1 MAERALGTGQ
11 GLAAP
16 PMLPG
21 KRFAAYRKAVAT
33 PSHSAALLCLSFW
46 DTPPSSAWP
55 LFPSLCVQLGAS
67 VSAASHTTVPNP
79 LLWVSSLPAQPIPS
93 ANVIK
98 HHIKFPL
105 NTQHVLC
112 IRVLSTFGVGRFS
125 NGAGWAVLGIAGC
138 SAASL
143 VLDH

>member
-1 MAERALGTGQ
+1 MAERALGSGQ

-55 LFPSLCVQLGAS
+55 VPFSLCPARCQCVCS
-67 VSAASHTTVPNP
+67 ISHYR
-79 LLWVSSLPAQPIPS
+79 AQPPALGLIS
-93 ANVIK
+93 ASSAYSFCKCHQAPHKISVK
-98 HHIKFPL
+98 HPTRIVRQGAIDIWGRK
-105 NTQHVLC
+105 VLQ
-112 IRVLSTFGVGRFS
+112 RGG
-125 NGAGWAVLGIAGC
+125 AGC
-138 SAASL
+138 SGHCRMFSSIPGP
-143 VLDH
+143 